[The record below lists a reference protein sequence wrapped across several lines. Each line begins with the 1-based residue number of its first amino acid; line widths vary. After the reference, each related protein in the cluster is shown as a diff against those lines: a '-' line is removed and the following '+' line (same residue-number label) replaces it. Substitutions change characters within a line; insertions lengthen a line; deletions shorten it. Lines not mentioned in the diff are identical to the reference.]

1 MDKNHIIGFVLIFVV
16 MIGFTMLNRPSEE
29 KLRQQQAVQDSI
41 AAAQAKQDSIESVRQ
56 LKAAL
61 ARAREDSIAA
71 ADTTRLLRAETG
83 AGEEVVLRNELVEVA
98 LNTRGG
104 VPERATLKEY
114 NNQSGEPVELFSSA
128 TSTLAFTL
136 PLKDDNLRTRTQLFR
151 AENVTDST
159 VSMVLDSREGE
170 LLRIDYKLH
179 AESYM
184 VDMIVQP
191 TPTLARHMM
200 PGKSSLLISW
210 TDTVC
215 QQEKGFTFENRYS
228 TLTYKETNGGVVKM
242 SEVKEKDKQ
251 PEESLDWVGFKNQ
264 FFSYVL
270 IGYDGLR
277 NARLHSTPMERGS
290 GYLKSYSAGME
301 TGIDAEGVEPT
312 RMQLYMGPN
321 QFRLLQKQNK
331 LSLVDGKDLDMEK
344 LVYLGWPL
352 FRYINRYITIYLF
365 DWLTRLGMS
374 MGLVLLVMT
383 IVLKLLVFPT
393 TRKSYMSSARMRVL
407 KPKID
412 EVGAKYPNPEDA
424 MKKQQEMMSVYSQ
437 YGVSPMGGCLPVLLQ
452 TPIWIA
458 MFNFVPNAIELRGA
472 SFLWADDLSTYD
484 DVISWGTQLPIIGDH
499 LSLFCLLF
507 CGSNLFYSWIM
518 MRMQKNSMMQQQ
530 AQQMKMMQWMMMLMP
545 LMFFFIFNDYSAGL
559 NYYYFIS
566 LVCSVITMWL
576 LRITTNDAKLL
587 AQLEAKY
594 ERNKQ
599 NPQKTK
605 GLAARLEALQ
615 KQQQEQLERE
625 RAKNRSRYK

>member
-1 MDKNHIIGFVLIFVV
+1 MDRNHIIGFVLIFVV
-16 MIGFTMLNRPSEE
+16 MIGFTLLNRPSEE
-29 KLRQQQAVQDSI
+29 RLAEQQALQDSIAAVRAVQDSI
-41 AAAQAKQDSIESVRQ
+41 DGVRQ
-56 LKAAL
+56 LEAMRAQ
-61 ARAREDSIAA
+61 AREDSIAA
-71 ADTTRLLRAETG
+71 ADTTRLLRVAQG
-83 AGEEVVLRNELVEVA
+83 SGEEIVLSNGLVEIG

-104 VPERATLKEY
+104 VPERARLKEY
-114 NNQSGEPVELFSSA
+114 KNQAGEAVELFRRG

-136 PLKDDNLRTRTQLFR
+136 PLKDDNLRTRAQLFR
-151 AENVTDST
+151 AEGVTDST

-179 AESYM
+179 GEGYM
-184 VDMIVQP
+184 LDMIVRP
-191 TPTLARHMM
+191 TQTLARHMM

-228 TLTYKETNGGVVKM
+228 TLTYKESAGGVVKM
-242 SEVKEKDKQ
+242 SEVKEKEKQ
-251 PEESLDWVGFKNQ
+251 PGETLDWVGFKNQ

-270 IGYDGLR
+270 IGYDGLE
-277 NARLHSTPMERGS
+277 NARLHSTPMEKGS

-301 TGIDAEGVEPT
+301 TALDAEGVAPT

-321 QFRLLQKQNK
+321 QFRLLQKQNR
-331 LSLVDGKDLDMEK
+331 LSLVEGKDLDMEK

-393 TRKSYMSSARMRVL
+393 TRKSYLSSARMRVL

-412 EVGAKYPNPEDA
+412 EVGEKYPNPEDA

-458 MFNFVPNAIELRGA
+458 MFNFVPNAIELRGV

-507 CGSNLFYSWIM
+507 CGSNLLYSWIM
-518 MRMQKNSMMQQQ
+518 MRMQKNSMMQSQ
-530 AQQMKMMQWMMMLMP
+530 AQQMKMMQWMMLLMP

-566 LVCSVITMWL
+566 LVCSVVTMWL
-576 LRITTNDAKLL
+576 LRITTDDAKLL
-587 AQLEAKY
+587 KQLEANY

-615 KQQQEQLERE
+615 KAQQEQLERE
-625 RAKNRSRYK
+625 RAKNKRR